1 MSPLYHWTAAAKRGL
16 AESGVSLEEFDAVLT
31 SPTATCKNIERQL
44 YSYLEGGLY
53 VLFDRNRRRIASVG
67 FDLSPETLEGWYFSN
82 RARAHCRDLKTTPKD
97 VVESMEDSD
106 VFPAQ
111 NSHTLYRGLFDI
123 LVHEGKSRVVD
134 VGPVD
139 SLDHKRQRSAIRRS
153 SGGTPVGAMPQNMND
168 FLRRTQHAGFA
179 VSTTGSGHI
188 KIWKSGTP
196 GLGKSVVVPATGSD
210 WRGMMNSIM
219 EARTAFGVDLRS
231 M

>member
-1 MSPLYHWTAAAKRGL
+1 MSPSYCWTATAKRGIV
-16 AESGVSLEEFDAVLT
+16 ESGVSLKEFEAVLT

-44 YSYLEGGLY
+44 YSYLECGLY
-53 VLFDRNRRRIASVG
+53 VLFDRNRRRIVSVG
-67 FDLSPETLEGWYFSN
+67 FDLSPEILEGWYFSS
-82 RARAHCRDLKTTPKD
+82 RARAHCRDLKTTPRD

-111 NSHTLYRGLFDI
+111 DSHTLYRGLFDI

-134 VGPVD
+134 IGPVD
-139 SLDHKRQRSAIRRS
+139 SLNHKRQRLAIRRS
-153 SGGTPVGAMPQNMND
+153 SGGTPVGSMPQNMDD
-168 FLRRTQHAGFA
+168 FLGRAQRTGFA
-179 VSTTGSGHI
+179 VSTAGSGHI

-219 EARTAFGVDLRS
+219 EVRAAFGVDLRS
-231 M
+231 V